1 MIYERNKVEINKSH
15 SVLGTI
21 IAIMLSVSS
30 FISYNVMVVEQQMVS
45 MESEQEMI
53 LEVAHEGKEA
63 NIEKM
68 EAECIEE
75 ITASYRSPD
84 QQVQSASE
92 IIRMFIRRLNR

>member
-1 MIYERNKVEINKSH
+1 MFMIYERNKVEINKSH

-30 FISYNVMVVEQQMVS
+30 FISYNVMVVEQQMVA

-68 EAECIEE
+68 EAEYIEE

-92 IIRMFIRRLNR
+92 IIRMFIR